1 MLKKIYLKLV
11 LIILFAY
18 ALIITYE
25 YLKLRLKPEQVKS
38 TKDTI
43 LLTDTFLV
51 RETEVKEKVVFKP
64 VEIHKID
71 TVYKIDTVLTFISN
85 DTAIGVFSWNFR
97 DFIISYDT
105 LFLYKEDSLFRAV
118 LMKRY
123 QLFNPLK
130 IKLVIDEK
138 KPEKF
143 YYTFYQPQW
152 SSDLIEFEVAY
163 KSIYPR
169 AYLGGGLIYTDRIS
183 PALSLGLIYHRF
195 GFWAI
200 AGYRTIG
207 IGAQYRVK

>member
-11 LIILFAY
+11 LIVLFAY
-18 ALIITYE
+18 AVIITYE
-25 YLKLRLKPEQVKS
+25 YLKLRLKPEGVKS

-43 LLTDTFLV
+43 LLTDTLLV

-64 VEIHKID
+64 IEIHKID
-71 TVYKIDTVLTFISN
+71 TVYKIDTVLIFSD
-85 DTAIGVFSWNFR
+85 DTAIGVFAWNFR

-143 YYTFYQPQW
+143 YYNFYQPQW
-152 SSDLIEFEVAY
+152 SSDFIEFEVVY

-169 AYLGGGLIYTDRIS
+169 VYLGGGLIYTDGIN
-183 PALSLGLIYHRF
+183 PVLSLGLVYRRF